1 MFLEGILLSDCSM
14 TGLAVAMPWQL

>member
-14 TGLAVAMPWQL
+14 TGLAVATPWQL